1 MEITSILIMDSKNTK
16 TSQEIDL
23 SVLYKKVSSLFGRA
37 IYNLVRFIMKNA
49 LILIV
54 LIVIGG
60 LIGYFLDRQKS
71 EIYKH
76 EVIIIPNFE
85 SHSYLYKEIRN
96 KKFDEN
102 SPIFSVEIEP
112 IIDVYHFITSGN
124 NLKIAEYL
132 STNNIKFHEYK
143 PNNQAEKIY
152 QQHLLT
158 IYTHGEDPDGS
169 IIDNF
174 LKNLNQVSYFSE
186 KQKIEVENII
196 RQINDS
202 EVSIKNIDRVFETLG
217 SSSASGSINIEMNP
231 QLGVLLENK
240 KDLVESI
247 SWLKVKLFERSK
259 VFNDISRF
267 SNINVK
273 PSSNKITIPLILIFL
288 FAGLGFVKKIYNQ
301 YNNLP
306 S

>member
-1 MEITSILIMDSKNTK
+1 MDSKTTNI
-16 TSQEIDL
+16 SNEIDL
-23 SVLYKKVSSLFGRA
+23 PILYKKVSSLFGKT
-37 IYNLVRFIMKNA
+37 IYRLVRFMLKNVLT
-49 LILIV
+49 LIGLIV
-54 LIVIGG
+54 TGG
-60 LIGYFLDRQKS
+60 VIGYFLDQQQSK
-71 EIYKH
+71 IYKH

-85 SHSYLYKEIRN
+85 SHSYLYKEISN

-102 SPIFSVEIEP
+102 SPIVSVQIEP
-112 IIDVYHFITSGN
+112 IIDIYHFITSGN

-158 IYTHGEDPDGS
+158 IYTYGKDPSGS
-169 IIDNF
+169 IVDNF
-174 LKNLNQVSYFSE
+174 LKNLNQIPYFSE

-217 SSSASGSINIEMNP
+217 VSGTSGSINIEMNP

-240 KDLVESI
+240 KDLMERT

-259 VFNDISRF
+259 IFNDISRF

-273 PSSNKITIPLILIFL
+273 SSSNKIIIPLVLVFL
-288 FAGLGFVKKIYNQ
+288 FVGLISVKKVYSR
-301 YNNLP
+301 YNNSP
-306 S
+306 N

>member
-1 MEITSILIMDSKNTK
+1 MDSKNTK